1 MLIGVLGKCRWELGG
16 DIVSRVE
23 SSDIYQLLCDIVSTG
38 ERFNEHEKWREREEV
53 SNQMLIDRGLR
64 ID

>member
-38 ERFNEHEKWREREEV
+38 ERFNEHEKWREREGGGE
-53 SNQMLIDRGLR
+53 
-64 ID
+64 